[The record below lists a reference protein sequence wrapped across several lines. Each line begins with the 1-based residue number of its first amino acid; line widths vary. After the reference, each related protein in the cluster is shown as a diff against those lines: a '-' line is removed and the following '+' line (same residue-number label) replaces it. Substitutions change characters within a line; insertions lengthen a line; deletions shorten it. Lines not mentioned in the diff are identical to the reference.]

1 MEKNLETTNTRMA
14 GDERRQQMLKVAMR
28 LFSEK
33 GFSGTTTKEIAAAA
47 GVSEGM
53 VFKHFANKDELYS
66 AILDHKA
73 CNRSFQNPFEEI
85 ADKIAAKD
93 DFGVFYTMALNA
105 LTHHS
110 EDCDFLRLMLHSAL
124 EGHDLARMFF
134 ESFITD
140 VYDFLGKYISQRQQ
154 DGAFREIEPKV
165 VVRAFVGMFVHHS
178 LNNIL
183 WDKEQKLL
191 KISNEDAAREFALIL
206 LQGIKKK
213 KSKKAKEKNKKLKN
227 GL

>member
-1 MEKNLETTNTRMA
+1 MA
-14 GDERRQQMLKVAMR
+14 GDERRQQLLHVAMR

-33 GFSGTTTKEIAAAA
+33 GFSGTTTKEIACAA
-47 GVSEGM
+47 GVSEA
-53 VFKHFANKDELYS
+53 VIFKHFANKDELYS

-73 CNRSFQNPFEEI
+73 CNRVFQNPFEEI

-105 LTHHS
+105 LSHHA

-124 EGHDLARMFF
+124 EAHDLARMFF

-140 VYDFLGKYISQRQQ
+140 VYEFLGGYIRERQK
-154 DGAFREIEPKV
+154 DGAFREVEPRI
-165 VVRAFVGMFVHHS
+165 VVRAFIGMFVHHS

-191 KISNEDAAREFALIL
+191 KISNEDAAREFATIL
-206 LQGIKKK
+206 LQGIKK
-213 KSKKAKEKNKKLKN
+213 
-227 GL
+227 

>member
-1 MEKNLETTNTRMA
+1 MERILEKNFETTSTRMA
-14 GDERRQQMLKVAMR
+14 GDERRQQMLKVAMH

-33 GFSGTTTKEIAAAA
+33 GFSGTTTREIANAA
-47 GVSEGM
+47 GISEAT

-85 ADKIAAKD
+85 ADKIKTKD

-124 EGHDLARMFF
+124 EGHDLAKMFF

-140 VYDFLGKYISQRQQ
+140 VYDFLGTYISQRQK
-154 DGAFREIEPKV
+154 DGVFREIEPKI
-165 VVRAFVGMFVHHS
+165 VVRAFIGMFVHHS

-191 KISNEDAAREFALIL
+191 KISNEDAAREFATIL
-206 LQGIKKK
+206 LHGIKK
-213 KSKKAKEKNKKLKN
+213 
-227 GL
+227 

>member
-1 MEKNLETTNTRMA
+1 MEKISEPANTRMA
-14 GDERRQQMLKVAMR
+14 GDARREQMLKVAMR
-28 LFSEK
+28 LFSER
-33 GFSGTTTKEIAAAA
+33 GFSGTTTREIATAA

-93 DFGVFYTMALNA
+93 DFGVFYTMAFNA
-105 LTHHS
+105 LTHHA

-124 EGHDLARMFF
+124 EGHDLARIFF

-140 VYDFLGKYISQRQQ
+140 VYDFLGTYIRQRQQ
-154 DGAFREIEPKV
+154 DGAFREIEPKIA
-165 VVRAFVGMFVHHS
+165 VRAFIGMFVHHS

-191 KISNEDAAREFALIL
+191 KISNEDAAREFAEIL
-206 LQGIKKK
+206 LRGIKKQ
-213 KSKKAKEKNKKLKN
+213 KARGQK
-227 GL
+227 

>member
-1 MEKNLETTNTRMA
+1 MDKELATTQTRMA
-14 GDERRQQMLKVAMR
+14 GDERREQICQIAMR
-28 LFSEK
+28 LFSES
-33 GFSGTTTKEIAAAA
+33 GFRGTTTKEIANAA
-47 GVSEGM
+47 GVSEAT
-53 VFKHFANKDELYS
+53 VFKHFSNKDELYT

-73 CNRSFQNPFEEI
+73 CDREFANPFELL

-105 LTHHS
+105 LNHHA

-134 ESFITD
+134 ESFVTN
-140 VYDFLGKYISQRQQ
+140 VYDFLGSYIRQRQT
-154 DGAFREIEPKV
+154 DGVFREVEPRI
-165 VVRAFVGMFVHHS
+165 VVRAFIGMFVHHS

-191 KISNEDAAREFALIL
+191 KISNEDAAREFAEIL
-206 LQGIKKK
+206 LRGIKK
-213 KSKKAKEKNKKLKN
+213 S
-227 GL
+227 

>member
-1 MEKNLETTNTRMA
+1 MEKVLETTVTRMA
-14 GDERRQQMLKVAMR
+14 GDERRQQILQIAMR
-28 LFSEK
+28 LFSER
-33 GFSGTTTKEIAAAA
+33 GFSGTTTKEIANAA
-47 GVSEGM
+47 GVSEAM
-53 VFKHFANKDELYS
+53 VFRHFANKDDLYS

-73 CNRSFQNPFEEI
+73 CSRRFQNPFEEV

-105 LTHHS
+105 IEHHA

-124 EGHDLARMFF
+124 EDHDLARIFF

-140 VYDFLGKYISQRQQ
+140 VYEFLGAYISQRQT
-154 DGAFREIEPKV
+154 DGAFREVEPKV
-165 VVRAFVGMFVHHS
+165 VVRAFIGMFVHHS

-191 KISNEDAAREFALIL
+191 KISSEDAAREFATIL
-206 LQGIKKK
+206 LNGIKK
-213 KSKKAKEKNKKLKN
+213 
-227 GL
+227 